1 MVSPEVFMKEYI
13 KELLDGK
20 SLANIMNSYELQKYE
35 ILKEL
40 RNELWELK
48 HFKNYEP
55 KNQLTAMFYQECS
68 MLTITEEPVALFS
81 DTHFGSKD
89 ENLEYYQLFINFCIE
104 NHITTLIHGGDIGDG
119 LVRYS
124 KDCFDASKQL
134 DYILKVYIDHPLLT
148 QYILG
153 GNHDEKYQKHGIDI
167 LKELAKN
174 KRNIIPLGYRQSFI
188 RIFTNAVSIEHSP
201 KLSPEEKIMPYEFS
215 IAGHSHKNN
224 FARNC
229 VKLPTLSSDLQYP
242 NIKEG
247 LPGFIVMYSTKNNQ
261 TVKLEFTRYY
271 ITNYGLEKEEN
282 PYIYKLQ
289 K

>member
-1 MVSPEVFMKEYI
+1 MEKCV
-13 KELLDGK
+13 KELLNGTKIEDV
-20 SLANIMNSYELQKYE
+20 LDCYHLQKYE
-35 ILKEL
+35 LLTKIREELWNIKRLNNEEILKKL
-40 RNELWELK
+40 S
-48 HFKNYEP
+48 
-55 KNQLTAMFYQECS
+55 TTFYQECFLLRIS
-68 MLTITEEPVALFS
+68 KKPVALFS

-89 ENLEYYQLFINFCIE
+89 ENLEYYQMFINFCIE
-104 NHITTLIHGGDIGDG
+104 NHIYNVIHGGDIGDG

-124 KDCFDASKQL
+124 KNYFDATKQL
-134 DYILKVYIDHPLLT
+134 DHILEVYIDHPMLR
-148 QYILG
+148 QYLIG

-229 VKLPTLSSDLQYP
+229 VKLPTLSSYLQYP

-289 K
+289 R